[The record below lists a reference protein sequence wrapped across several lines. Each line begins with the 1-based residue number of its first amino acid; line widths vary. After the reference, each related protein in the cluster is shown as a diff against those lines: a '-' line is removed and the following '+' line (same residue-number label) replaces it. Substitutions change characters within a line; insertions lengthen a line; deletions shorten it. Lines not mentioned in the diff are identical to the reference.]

1 MKKFH
6 WFFSELQ
13 HYKIN
18 KLLILIVFLDI
29 WYWILAKKIKVR
41 SFESVTA
48 FGNAAVSAIVK
59 FSRGTFFAELGFFL
73 FKFFC
78 VVQQRQLN
86 VGITILSFFLFFRNK
101 SWLKKIFF
109 YDPLEAVN
117 YCHTKS
123 SILDSAGVLDLPLI
137 CMYIMFRYYNKNSD

>member
-1 MKKFH
+1 MKAYDLFSLFLTKKKINLILGMFH
-6 WFFSELQ
+6 TGLFLPRYGPKRVIYEKVSLIFSELQ

-18 KLLILIVFLDI
+18 KLLILIEFLDI
-29 WYWILAKKIKVR
+29 WYWILAKKIKVQ

-73 FKFFC
+73 FKVFC

-86 VGITILSFFLFFRNK
+86 IGITILSFFLFF
-101 SWLKKIFF
+101 
-109 YDPLEAVN
+109 LEIRV
-117 YCHTKS
+117 
-123 SILDSAGVLDLPLI
+123 G
-137 CMYIMFRYYNKNSD
+137 